1 MNSFTNPPTGATKKF
16 QFDLDFEIEEERL
29 RLEMLR
35 QEEARRQME
44 SAPPRIHTEADL
56 EAAKSEGFQ
65 RGMQHGLEKS
75 KTELEK
81 VIADLVERTL
91 QSVQEL
97 LQQEQERDRMAQET
111 ALRVA
116 VASLKKF
123 WPQIV
128 QNTGLDV
135 LEKTLREAL
144 SNNSTETRM
153 VVRVHDSILDAVI
166 QRLPQIKEQEAFNGK
181 IVVLADANVAL
192 GDGKIEWADGGL
204 ETLGR
209 GLSQKLDE
217 ALERLVATLQTTST
231 TERMSS

>member
-1 MNSFTNPPTGATKKF
+1 
-16 QFDLDFEIEEERL
+16 
-29 RLEMLR
+29 
-35 QEEARRQME
+35 
-44 SAPPRIHTEADL
+44 
-56 EAAKSEGFQ
+56 
-65 RGMQHGLEKS
+65 
-75 KTELEK
+75 
-81 VIADLVERTL
+81 
-91 QSVQEL
+91 
-97 LQQEQERDRMAQET
+97 MAQET